1 MTVAQFQA
9 AEQHMN
15 QMIIKFDQ
23 EMGPLWG
30 GKQIHDARA
39 QIKDDAQRFSVAL
52 AKFSADVSPGT
63 VITNSIALAG
73 N

>member
-30 GKQIHDARA
+30 GKQIHDTRVR
-39 QIKDDAQRFSVAL
+39 K
-52 AKFSADVSPGT
+52 
-63 VITNSIALAG
+63 
-73 N
+73 